1 MSSSPTPDELASVER
16 FGRLARTIDADY
28 DRQAPPGYLFRTRA
42 AAAACILGTGPGR
55 VLDAGMGPGALL
67 RELERAGWTA
77 WGIDASAQMVELAR
91 ARLPEATDRLSV
103 GRIEALPYPQHSF
116 EAVTALG
123 VLEYVETERALRELA
138 RVLVPGGIAVVSFR
152 RRGLPQVWRTR
163 VVRPAA
169 RWWQRATGGSPP
181 VRRRPLARRD
191 ALERLFG
198 DAGLAIEGI
207 EPVVC
212 TVLPYPI
219 ERAVPNLEH
228 ALARRAEE
236 QPRLRFVL
244 GLQNLVVARAAD
256 SAAHT
261 AHP

>member
-1 MSSSPTPDELASVER
+1 
-16 FGRLARTIDADY
+16 
-28 DRQAPPGYLFRTRA
+28 
-42 AAAACILGTGPGR
+42 
-55 VLDAGMGPGALL
+55 MGPGALL

-91 ARLPEATDRLSV
+91 ARLPGASDRLSV

-123 VLEYVETERALRELA
+123 VLEYVETERRSRRLA

-152 RRGLPQVWRTR
+152 RRGLPQVWAHASCVSNTM
-163 VVRPAA
+163 VAA
-169 RWWQRATGGSPP
+169 RDRRGSH
-181 VRRRPLARRD
+181 R
-191 ALERLFG
+191 FG
-198 DAGLAIEGI
+198 DVRWLDATRSSASSVTPASPSRGSN
-207 EPVVC
+207 PVAC

-244 GLQNLVVARAAD
+244 GLEISRWHARPTPPRILRSRDRLARRLLSPSCGRDRGVMEEMMDAEPGLP
-256 SAAHT
+256 AVIAKR
-261 AHP
+261 A